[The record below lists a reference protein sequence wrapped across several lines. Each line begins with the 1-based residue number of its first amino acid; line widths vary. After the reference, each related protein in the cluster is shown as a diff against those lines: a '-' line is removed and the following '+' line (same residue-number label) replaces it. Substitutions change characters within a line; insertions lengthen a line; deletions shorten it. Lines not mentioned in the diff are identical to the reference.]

1 MSTRKRKRFILEH
14 KRKIKLAKSLFL
26 AGITASAVG
35 LQAPAEVYA
44 NTDEASSI
52 LTSTVVLDNTNG
64 EVIKDATKGSIEISV
79 ETDDNS
85 EIKESDGLRV
95 ETDTGLENV
104 STVTTVDKELE
115 NKVNKSISVPLNNE
129 SNDETE
135 STLTSE
141 VIDTVNTQLDEEKLV
156 DTSTELEPDML
167 TGSIDGL
174 LDSSVEKRN
183 DANNSSNKVL
193 NSFLGRSLSDISN
206 STSKNSN
213 RSSDELYSTS
223 SNGASLYS
231 STNGVTR
238 EEAVAWA
245 RSRVGQYSY
254 YAGTGNSR
262 FWAGQCVALIRLFAE
277 HKFPHWRHNGN
288 AKDYITNVPLPA
300 GWQRIKNSSTFVPLP
315 GDIALY
321 NPAPVNGGY
330 GHIGIIIEA
339 DINTSLSVEQN
350 VDAPYQG
357 GPAKLVRGHYRNF
370 WGVIRP
376 NYAPPAPVAPPVNR
390 LDVWNIAQS
399 VGQRVTE
406 GDYRI
411 VSNENPSLL
420 VSVQDGSTNSGVN
433 IRLEQDRNTENQ
445 VFTITHHNE
454 GFYKIIQK
462 SSGNAVDAEGDINGN
477 NIASHGFHGR
487 NNQQWIIRPTG
498 DGYTYEIIDRR
509 SGLVMD
515 IAGGR
520 IGNGTNIQLWES
532 NGTGAQKFR
541 LVAVDSDARK
551 TISDGTYRILSK
563 FNEQMGL
570 SEVASGDSS
579 HSNAQINTSSGN
591 QQFDVKYLGNGYYS
605 ITSKVTGR
613 KLDVFGDKSY
623 MGSNVV
629 FHTANASDAQQ
640 WIIKEAGNGY
650 YEIIAKKKN
659 MYLDTDGSQNV
670 AIEGGNVQIWRS
682 SGSVNQLWKFVAIP
696 ERPAVVAGWKKDNK
710 GWWYQNEDGSY
721 PKNDWK
727 FVDKKWYYFD
737 NSGYMLTGWQT
748 IKGEFYYLQP
758 DGRMAASQ
766 WIKHLNNW
774 YYVDKSGKRVKETWV
789 GDYYLKSDSK
799 MATSQ
804 WIQTGGIWYYVDETG
819 RKITNKWIDGYY
831 LKPDSKMAT
840 SQWIQTEG
848 IWYYV
853 DKTGKRV
860 KDTWM
865 GEYYLKSDSKMA
877 TSQWIQTEGIWYYVD
892 KTGKRVKDTWVG
904 DYYLKSD
911 GKMAQNEWI
920 NGIFVDSLGKRTKKP

>member
-64 EVIKDATKGSIEISV
+64 EEIKDATKGSIEISV
-79 ETDDNS
+79 ETYDNA
-85 EIKESDGLRV
+85 EIEESDGLRV
-95 ETDTGLENV
+95 ATDTGVENV
-104 STVTTVDKELE
+104 STVTTVDKEPE

-156 DTSTELEPDML
+156 DTSTELTIEDND
-167 TGSIDGL
+167 I
-174 LDSSVEKRN
+174 EKEN
-183 DANNSSNKVL
+183 YTANISSNRNL
-193 NSFLGRSLSDISN
+193 NSFLGHN
-206 STSKNSN
+206 TSRGILGNNNKDVSVLG
-213 RSSDELYSTS
+213 D
-223 SNGASLYS
+223 
-231 STNGVTR
+231 
-238 EEAVAWA
+238 
-245 RSRVGQYSY
+245 YSY
-254 YAGTGNSR
+254 SG
-262 FWAGQCVALIRLFAE
+262 CVQWVKDRAVTLLGIRLPNTGLNKYGLGGANGYWTRLPQAGYATGQEPAKNAIAVWE
-277 HKFPHWRHNGN
+277 HNPYPVYGSRNYGHVAFVENVNGDTVTISQGGVSGNWNGHTGVSYRNYHKSQVAGIAGKFLGYVYLRE
-288 AKDYITNVPLPA
+288 
-300 GWQRIKNSSTFVPLP
+300 R
-315 GDIALY
+315 
-321 NPAPVNGGY
+321 PAP
-330 GHIGIIIEA
+330 A
-339 DINTSLSVEQN
+339 
-350 VDAPYQG
+350 
-357 GPAKLVRGHYRNF
+357 
-370 WGVIRP
+370 
-376 NYAPPAPVAPPVNR
+376 APPVNR
-390 LDVWNIAQS
+390 LDVGNIVQS
-399 VGQRVTE
+399 VGQRVTG
-406 GDYRI
+406 GDYKI
-411 VSNENPSLL
+411 VSNANPSLI
-420 VSVQDGSTNSGVN
+420 VSVQDGSTSSGAN

-445 VFTITHHNE
+445 IFTITHHNE

-462 SSGNAVDAEGDINGN
+462 SSGNAIDAEGDVTGN
-477 NIASHGFHGR
+477 NIASHRFHGGS
-487 NNQQWIIRPTG
+487 NQQWIIRPTG

-520 IGNGTNIQLWES
+520 IENGTNIQLWES

-551 TISDGTYRILSK
+551 TISDGTYRIVSK

-570 SEVASGDSS
+570 SEAETGESS

-605 ITSKVTGR
+605 ITSKVTKR
-613 KLDVFGDKSY
+613 RLDVYGDNSY

-629 FHTANASDAQQ
+629 FYSANDSDAQQ

-650 YEIIAKKKN
+650 YEIIAKKKS

-670 AIEGGNVQIWRS
+670 ALEGGNVQIWRS

-696 ERPAVVAGWKKDNK
+696 ERPAVVAGWKKDSK

-748 IKGEFYYLQP
+748 IKGESYYLQP
-758 DGRMAASQ
+758 DGRMSASQ

-799 MATSQ
+799 MATRQ
-804 WIQTGGIWYYVDETG
+804 WIQTGGTWYYVDETG
-819 RKITNKWIDGYY
+819 KKVTNTWIDGYY

-840 SQWIQTEG
+840 SQWVQTAG
-848 IWYYV
+848 VWYYV

-877 TSQWIQTEGIWYYVD
+877 TSQWIQTEGMWYYVD